1 MISVIIPT
9 LDAEATLGASLSAL
23 LPAVVDGIVREVIVT
38 DGGSRDRTL
47 KIADQAGVVLLTA
60 SAGRGAQL
68 AAGAA
73 RARFPWLLFLH
84 ADTVLE
90 PGWEREAGAFIDR
103 VETER
108 RPPAAAAFRFAL
120 DDTGLAPRCLE
131 ALVRLRCL
139 ALGLPYGDQGL
150 LIPRALYVDIGG
162 YEPLPIMEDVAI
174 ARRLG
179 RSRIALL
186 RSRGITSAARYR
198 GDGYGRRV
206 LRNQMCLALYFAGV
220 PVARIARLYARG
232 TPADRPTART
242 FTST

>member
-9 LDAEATLGASLSAL
+9 LDAGATLGAALSAL
-23 LPAVVDGIVREVIVT
+23 LPAVVEGVVREVIVV

-47 KIADQAGVVLLTA
+47 TIADQAGVVLVA
-60 SAGRGAQL
+60 GGRGRGAQL

-73 RARFPWLLFLH
+73 RARFPWLFFLH

-90 PGWEREAGAFIDR
+90 PGWEREASDFINR
-103 VETER
+103 VKTER
-108 RPPAAAAFRFAL
+108 RAPAGAAFRFAL

-139 ALGLPYGDQGL
+139 ALRLPYGDQGL
-150 LIPRALYVDIGG
+150 LIPRALYLEVGG

-186 RSRGITSAARYR
+186 RSRAVTSAARYR
-198 GDGYGRRV
+198 SDGYVRRV
-206 LRNQMCLALYFAGV
+206 LGNQMCLALYFVGV

-232 TPADRPTART
+232 ATAGEPTARW
-242 FTST
+242 FKST